1 MEIKQLQSFLTTV
14 QVGSIS
20 KAADVL
26 FISQPALSRTIGR
39 LETELGFSLF
49 ERGHTGI
56 RLTPQGE
63 ILYHGTE
70 QIMTIL
76 EESVHAAKQTADVG
90 DEAVAIAC
98 AFEDFDNQIIYQFHK
113 KYPSIHTRFSLLP
126 PQESL
131 NQVLSGNAIMAIVPW
146 MDFPDTVQ
154 WLPLLKE
161 EMLLSTG
168 REHPLFGRQSVA
180 LSELDGC
187 TVVCNDVVFDEDT
200 LRGIC
205 AHAGIQMK
213 FSFRGNEHQQV
224 GALKFLLNSMMFIPC
239 CALLQNHPLD
249 EQGLQLYGPP
259 TPPAR
264 IQPPVF
270 QREIGIIYR
279 KNKFLHSAELNL
291 ISSITRYYTELGH
304 QDDAFLRK
312 HYT

>member
-1 MEIKQLQSFLTTV
+1 M
-14 QVGSIS
+14 
-20 KAADVL
+20 
-26 FISQPALSRTIGR
+26 P
-39 LETELGFSLF
+39 
-49 ERGHTGI
+49 
-56 RLTPQGE
+56 
-63 ILYHGTE
+63 
-70 QIMTIL
+70 
-76 EESVHAAKQTADVG
+76 
-90 DEAVAIAC
+90 IAC

-168 REHPLFGRQSVA
+168 REHPLFGRRSVA

-264 IQPPVF
+264 I
-270 QREIGIIYR
+270 
-279 KNKFLHSAELNL
+279 
-291 ISSITRYYTELGH
+291 
-304 QDDAFLRK
+304 
-312 HYT
+312 